1 MLTAQLKDVPF
12 FSTLSKREL
21 SEVSQQ
27 VDEIDVAE
35 GKTLA
40 REGDIG
46 HEFFVV
52 ADGTAEVKR
61 GGTPVAELGPG
72 DFFGEMALL
81 GEDRRNATVTATSPM
96 RLLVMTR
103 QSFRALDRTMP
114 SVHAKVAE
122 AIEARRP
129 TTEPAAG

>member
-1 MLTAQLKDVPF
+1 MLRGELKDVPF

-21 SEVSQQ
+21 SDVSQQ

-61 GGTPVAELGPG
+61 GGTRVAELGPG

>member
-1 MLTAQLKDVPF
+1 MLKAQLKDVPI

-21 SEVSQQ
+21 TEVAQQ
-27 VDEIDVAE
+27 TDDLDVAE

-46 HEFFVV
+46 HEFFLI
-52 ADGTAEVKR
+52 AEGIAEVTR
-61 GGTPVAELGPG
+61 GGSRVAELGPG

-81 GEDRRNATVTATSPM
+81 GEDRRTATVTATSPM
-96 RLLVMTR
+96 RVIVMTR
-103 QSFRALDRTMP
+103 QSFRTIDRTMP
-114 SVHAKVAE
+114 SVHAKIAE

-129 TTEPAAG
+129 AGEPASS